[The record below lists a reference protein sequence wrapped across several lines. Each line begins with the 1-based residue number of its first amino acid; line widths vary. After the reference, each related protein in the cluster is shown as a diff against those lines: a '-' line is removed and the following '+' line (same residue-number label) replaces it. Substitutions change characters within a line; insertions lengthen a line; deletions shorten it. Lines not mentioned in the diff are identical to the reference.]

1 MVVVSVHSINIPST
15 QEGVMVVVVVA
26 VSMTVEVLVKVTL
39 TNQKFLPFPAPS
51 STGSFIP
58 LS

>member
-15 QEGVMVVVVVA
+15 QEGVMVVVA

-39 TNQKFLPFPAPS
+39 TNQKFLPFPSPS
-51 STGSFIP
+51 STGS
-58 LS
+58 